1 MQPNADLDSYVKL
14 FNFAIAVEIL
24 ARINNRSTK
33 NLIWM
38 ARIMK
43 GKIR

>member
-1 MQPNADLDSYVKL
+1 MQPNVDLESYVKL
-14 FNFAIAVEIL
+14 FNFAIAVELL
-24 ARINNRSTK
+24 AGINNCSTK